1 MGKENVFTMNPDH
14 KSVCKMTLLKTN
26 TKRNGHLNNVR
37 WIDDWT
43 TKVINQNKL
52 KTSLMLQEN
61 ATNIV
66 LKSNTDS
73 IAMIKTRNFISD
85 SFTSSKGIE
94 GTIIIG
100 TTSTATD
107 LNVHETLLNIQP
119 LTCISNQNGWKK

>member
-1 MGKENVFTMNPDH
+1 
-14 KSVCKMTLLKTN
+14 MTLQKTN
-26 TKRNGHLNNVR
+26 TKRNGRLNNAQ

-100 TTSTATD
+100 STSTATD

-119 LTCISNQNGWKK
+119 LTCISNQKGWKK

>member
-1 MGKENVFTMNPDH
+1 MNPDH
-14 KSVCKMTLLKTN
+14 KSVCKMTLQKTN
-26 TKRNGHLNNVR
+26 SKRNGRLNNAW
-37 WIDDWT
+37 WIDDWRA
-43 TKVINQNKL
+43 KVTNQKKL
-52 KTSLMLQEN
+52 KTSLILQEN

-100 TTSTATD
+100 STSTVTD

-119 LTCISNQNGWKK
+119 LTCISNQKGWKK